1 MRRIEDSIALNA
13 GQWGTTGI
21 VLWQSRQ
28 LDHSAA
34 SRNSDFMPTD
44 AEAFSKGYRDRS
56 SLQVGLLEKQI
67 RDTS

>member
-44 AEAFSKGYRDRS
+44 AEALR
-56 SLQVGLLEKQI
+56 LVGNLAGCLHI
-67 RDTS
+67 